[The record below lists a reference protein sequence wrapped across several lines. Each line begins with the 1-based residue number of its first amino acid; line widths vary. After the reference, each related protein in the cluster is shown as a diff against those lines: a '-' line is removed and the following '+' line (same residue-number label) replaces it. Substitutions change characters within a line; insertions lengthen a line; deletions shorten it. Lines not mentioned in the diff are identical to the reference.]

1 MFEFVRTHTRLLFFF
16 LILLIIPSF
25 VFLGIDGYSRFRGGA
40 NQPVAEVAGVPITQ
54 AEWDMAHRTQVDR
67 IRRQM
72 PNVDAALLD
81 SPGLRQQSLESL
93 VRERV
98 LLAAVARHNLV
109 TSDERMLRFFRADPQ
124 FAFLRNPDG
133 SINKDLLQAQGMSSD
148 QFAARLRQ
156 DIAVGQVLNGVGAT
170 AIAPASVTSAA
181 LDAYFQ
187 QREIQVV
194 RFDAKDLA
202 KEIAPSDAELQAFYA
217 DPANAAQF
225 QAGERVDIDYVVL
238 DLDTASKGVVVS
250 EEDLRKYYEQNI
262 ARYSTPEER
271 RASHILIKA
280 DASAPAAERA
290 KAKQKAEE
298 LLAELKKNPAAFA
311 DLARRHSQDPGS
323 AVNGG
328 DLDFFGRGAM
338 VKPFEEAA
346 FSLQPGAMSGVVE
359 SDFGYH
365 IIRLTAVRGGEKR
378 SFESV
383 RRELEAEVRRE
394 LGQKKFSDAAAD
406 FGNIV
411 YEQSDS
417 LKPAADKLG
426 LEIRREK
433 NLERKPA
440 ANATGPLASEKF
452 RAALFSPEVLRNK
465 RNTDAVETGPSQ
477 LVSGRVTQYT
487 PARPLPF
494 AEVRDQVRQQLIARQ
509 AAALARKSGEARLQ
523 ALKAAPQTS
532 LDLPMQTVSRA
543 KNQGLPGKLVEA
555 ALAVPAEP
563 MPAHLGVDLGTEGY
577 AVVRVVR
584 ISGRD
589 AIAAE
594 PAAARS
600 EYAKAWGQAEM
611 QAYYNTLKARFGVE
625 IKAAAEQSAAP
636 AEAARPAR

>member
-1 MFEFVRTHTRLLFFF
+1 MFDFVRTHTRLLFFF

-25 VFLGIDGYSRFRGGA
+25 VFFGIDGYSRFRSGA
-40 NQPVAEVAGVPITQ
+40 NQPVAEVAGVPVTQ
-54 AEWDMAHRTQVDR
+54 AEWDLAHRSQVER

-72 PNVDAALLD
+72 PNLDAALLD
-81 SPGLRQQSLESL
+81 SPSLRRQSLESL

-98 LLAAVARHNLV
+98 LLAAVARQNLL

-133 SINKDLLQAQGMSSD
+133 SVNKDLLQAQGLSSE
-148 QFAARLRQ
+148 QFAQRLRQ
-156 DIAVGQVLNGVGAT
+156 DIAVGQVLNSVGAT
-170 AIAPASVTSAA
+170 AIAPASVASAA

-194 RFDAKDLA
+194 RFETKELA
-202 KEIAPSDAELQAFYA
+202 KAIDPSDADLQAYYA

-225 QAGERVDIDYVVL
+225 QAAERADIEYVVL
-238 DLDTASKGVVVS
+238 DVDAMSKGVRLG

-262 ARYSTPEER
+262 ARYSAPEER

-290 KAKQKAEE
+290 KARQKAEA

-311 DLARRHSQDPGS
+311 DMARRHSQDPGS
-323 AVNGG
+323 AANGG

-338 VKPFEEAA
+338 VKPFEDAA
-346 FSLQPGAMSGVVE
+346 FSLQPGAISGVVE

-365 IIRLTAVRGGEKR
+365 IIRLAAIRGGEKK
-378 SFESV
+378 SFDGV
-383 RRELEAEVRRE
+383 RRDIETEVRRE
-394 LGQKKFSDAAAD
+394 LAQKKFSEAAAD

-417 LKPAADKLG
+417 LKPVADKFG
-426 LEIRREK
+426 LEIRRER
-433 NLERKPA
+433 NVERKPA
-440 ANATGPLASEKF
+440 PTAIGPLASEKF
-452 RAALFSPEVLRNK
+452 RAALFSTEVLRNK
-465 RNTDAVETGPSQ
+465 RNTDAVETAPNQ

-494 AEVRDQVRQQLIARQ
+494 AEVREQVRRQLVARQ
-509 AAALARKSGEARLQ
+509 AAALARKNGEARLQ

-532 LDLPMQTVSRA
+532 LDSPVQTISRA
-543 KNQGLPGKLVEA
+543 QNQGLPAKLVEA
-555 ALAVPAEP
+555 ALAAPAEP
-563 MPAHLGVDLGTEGY
+563 LPSHIGVDLGPEGY

-584 ISGRD
+584 VGGRD
-589 AIAAE
+589 AVAAQ

-600 EYAKAWGQAEM
+600 EYAKAWGDAEM
-611 QAYYNTLKARFGVE
+611 QAYYNALKARFKVE
-625 IKAAAEQSAAP
+625 INRAAASPGAP
-636 AEAARPAR
+636 ADLGGVPR